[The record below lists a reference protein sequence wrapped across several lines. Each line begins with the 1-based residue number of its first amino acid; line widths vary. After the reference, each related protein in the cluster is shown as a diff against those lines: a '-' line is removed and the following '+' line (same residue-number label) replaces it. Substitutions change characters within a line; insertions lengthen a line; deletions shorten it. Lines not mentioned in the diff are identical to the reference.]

1 MSLSVIFIFIY
12 QEKQWINILKKTHLQ
27 NKVISYICLWFQ
39 FEVLDFVM
47 LYVILKNVWIKEYK

>member
-1 MSLSVIFIFIY
+1 MNQHF
-12 QEKQWINILKKTHLQ
+12 EKNTSQ